1 MDECLRMKTY
11 IHLTVVP
18 SEARNLSS
26 IDASLAGKY

>member
-1 MDECLRMKTY
+1 MNGCLRMKTY
-11 IHLTVVP
+11 IHLIVIP